1 MSLDLLSKLKKNTKL
16 DRVSILSES
25 DFFNKSKPIPTP
37 IYILNI
43 AMGASLKGGIEPGL
57 SIWAGPSKHFKTSYL
72 LTSLK
77 AFLDSDPNAIGIF
90 FDSEFGSPPS
100 YFAAFG
106 IDPNRILHVPVT
118 NVEELKFE
126 IMNQLEQISKGDKVM
141 ICVDSVGNLASK
153 KEVEDAINEKS
164 VADMTRAKQ
173 FKSLFRMVTPV
184 LALKEL
190 PMHVVAHTYDTMEM
204 YSKKVVSGGTG
215 QYYSANNIYIIG
227 RQQEKDGTEIAGY
240 NFVINIEKSRT
251 VKEKKKFVVSVLYDK
266 GIDKYSGLLDLAL
279 ASGHVIKPKMGW
291 YARVN
296 KETGEIIDTTNL
308 REKATHTKE
317 FWDPIL
323 NDPTFEE
330 WIQNEFKV
338 SATEMLVSDEDI
350 EDALE
355 EMDGEDVEA

>member
-1 MSLDLLSKLKKNTKL
+1 MTIEV
-16 DRVSILSES
+16 VSI
-25 DFFNKSKPIPTP
+25 
-37 IYILNI
+37 
-43 AMGASLKGGIEPGL
+43 
-57 SIWAGPSKHFKTSYL
+57 
-72 LTSLK
+72 
-77 AFLDSDPNAIGIF
+77 
-90 FDSEFGSPPS
+90 
-100 YFAAFG
+100 
-106 IDPNRILHVPVT
+106 R
-118 NVEELKFE
+118 
-126 IMNQLEQISKGDKVM
+126 
-141 ICVDSVGNLASK
+141 SVGR
-153 KEVEDAINEKS
+153 KEVCDLTVEDVNHYFTE
-164 VADMTRAKQ
+164 Q
-173 FKSLFRMVTPV
+173 G
-184 LALKEL
+184 
-190 PMHVVAHTYDTMEM
+190 
-204 YSKKVVSGGTG
+204 VVSHNTG

-266 GIDKYSGLLDLAL
+266 GIDRYSGLLDLAL

-338 SATEMLVSDEDI
+338 SATDMLVSDEDI